1 MNIYIV
7 IGLCAVVLI
16 VVVVWF
22 RRQATNQPA
31 AVDPPVYP
39 AKFPPPVG
47 AKGPPLPITDQQQAD
62 ALAART
68 PKRKVKKP

>member
-7 IGLCAVVLI
+7 LGLCAVILI
-16 VVVVWF
+16 MLGVWF
-22 RRQATNQPA
+22 WSQRSSAHV

-47 AKGPPLPITDQQQAD
+47 AKGPPSPITDQQQAD